1 MINSSYYTLI
11 TEQKNDI
18 LINLKVIGKIGPGDK
33 INTKKKHFDK
43 DNTSW
48 YQPFLRLYRGDSR
61 ECSINQVNCLINE
74 ANNLITV
81 AIKSK
86 QTFRRH
92 RPVGAA
98 GRNALVR
105 GADITSETD
114 EFFYKN
120 FSPNEF
126 LKMLW
131 GERIIH
137 NALTGV
143 ENLKDTY
150 NNDSNIT
157 SRLECLITILRK
169 NIIELEKEIKS
180 IDNTDPVSVPRCE
193 PPPLQRNTQSLS
205 PQTEPIGSSVT
216 SIQDIW
222 KRSEIIEENESE
234 SVISPQSLSFLK
246 ETDEMIR

>member
-92 RPVGAA
+92 CPVGAVDTA
-98 GRNALVR
+98 PQGRRN
-105 GADITSETD
+105 ITSETD

-180 IDNTDPVSVPRCE
+180 IDNTALLAV
-193 PPPLQRNTQSLS
+193 PPPDSCVTSSHTTSLS
-205 PQTEPIGSSVT
+205 PIQTEPIGSLRE
-216 SIQDIW
+216 DIW
-222 KRSEIIEENESE
+222 KRSEMIEENESE
-234 SVISPQSLSFLK
+234 SVISVISPQNPSFLK
-246 ETDEMIR
+246 EIDEMIR

>member
-1 MINSSYYTLI
+1 MINSSHYTLI

-61 ECSINQVNCLINE
+61 ECCINQINYLINE
-74 ANNLITV
+74 TNTLITL

-86 QTFRRH
+86 QI
-92 RPVGAA
+92 G
-98 GRNALVR
+98 L
-105 GADITSETD
+105 SKTD

-131 GERIIH
+131 DERIIH

-157 SRLECLITILRK
+157 SRIECLVTILRK

-180 IDNTDPVSVPRCE
+180 IDNTVPVSVPRCE
-193 PPPLQRNTQSLS
+193 PPLQRNTQSLS
-205 PQTEPIGSSVT
+205 PQTEPVSSVT

-234 SVISPQSLSFLK
+234 SVSRSHMGTSPSFLK
-246 ETDEMIR
+246 EIDEMIR